1 VSTPFIPGL
10 ELARLLYA
18 EAVRPLLD
26 QRFPG
31 LPHTAALIG
40 TGSEVLGFD
49 TPRSV
54 DHDWGPRLQLFL
66 ADDAADAGVPARVTE
81 LLAARLPG
89 EFRGYPTVFTRAVD
103 QSRGLAH
110 QIVVAGLRSW
120 LTGALGFDP
129 LARIGLADWLATPC
143 QLLAEVT
150 GGAVFHD
157 GLAAAGPG
165 LTGVRERLHWYPR
178 DVWLHVLA
186 CQWQRLS
193 QEEPFPGRCAEAGD
207 ELGSMVV
214 TARLASDLMRLVLL
228 AERRYPPYSKWL
240 GTAFSRTPA
249 GRAMQPALTAAV
261 SAPSWPDRER
271 HLCEAYESAARLHNS
286 LAVTPPLDP
295 AVRPTFYERPYR
307 VLDSGR
313 FVRALREQIRDDRV
327 RSLPLT
333 GTIDQFVDSTDAMGS
348 RALRRAAV
356 GAGAGARGGAGITVS
371 GPDRPA

>member
-1 VSTPFIPGL
+1 VSAPFIPGL
-10 ELARLLYA
+10 ELARLFYA

-26 QRFPG
+26 QGFPG

-49 TPRSV
+49 TSRSV
-54 DHDWGPRLQLFL
+54 DHDWGPRLHVFL
-66 ADDAADAGVPARVTE
+66 ADDVAESGVASQVTE

-89 EFRGYPTVFTRAVD
+89 EFRGYPTVFMRSLE

-110 QIVVAGLRSW
+110 QVVVTGLRGW
-120 LTGALGFDP
+120 LTATLGFDP
-129 LARIGLADWLATPC
+129 LAPIGLADWLATPC
-143 QLLAEVT
+143 QLLAGVT

-165 LTGVRERLHWYPR
+165 LTGARTRLRWYPG

-193 QEEPFPGRCAEAGD
+193 QEEAFPGRCAEAGD

-214 TARLASDLMRLVLL
+214 TARLARDLMRLVLL

-240 GTAFSRTPA
+240 GTAFAQTSA
-249 GRAMQPALTAAV
+249 GRAMQPLLRAAV
-261 SAPSWPDRER
+261 SAPSWADRER
-271 HLCEAYESAARLHNS
+271 YLCDAYESAARLHNA

-295 AVRPTFYERPYR
+295 AVRATFFDRPYR
-307 VLDSGR
+307 VLDAGR
-313 FVRALREQIRDDRV
+313 FVRALREQIHDERV
-327 RSLPLT
+327 RSRPLT
-333 GTIDQFVDSTDAMGS
+333 GAIDQFVDSTDALGS
-348 RALRRAAV
+348 HPLRRAVVA
-356 GAGAGARGGAGITVS
+356 AGIS
-371 GPDRPA
+371 ASEPDRPA

>member
-1 VSTPFIPGL
+1 MSAPFIAGL
-10 ELARLLYA
+10 ALARLFYA

-26 QRFPG
+26 QGFPG

-49 TPRSV
+49 TSRSV
-54 DHDWGPRLQLFL
+54 DHDWGPRLQVFL
-66 ADDAADAGVPARVTE
+66 ADDVAESGVATEVTE

-89 EFRGYPTVFTRAVD
+89 EFRGYPTVFMRSLE

-110 QIVVAGLRSW
+110 QVVVTGLRGW
-120 LTGALGFDP
+120 LTTALGFDP
-129 LARIGLADWLATPC
+129 LAPIGLSDWLATPC
-143 QLLAEVT
+143 QLLAGVT

-165 LTGVRERLHWYPR
+165 LTGARTRLRWYPR

-193 QEEPFPGRCAEAGD
+193 QEEAFPGRCAEAGD

-214 TARLASDLMRLVLL
+214 TARLARDLMRLVLL

-240 GTAFSRTPA
+240 GTAFARTPA
-249 GRAMQPALTAAV
+249 GRAMQPLLRAAV
-261 SAPSWPDRER
+261 SAQSWPDREH
-271 HLCEAYESAARLHNS
+271 HLCTAYESAARLHNS

-295 AVRPTFYERPYR
+295 AVRPTFFDRPYQ
-307 VLDSGR
+307 VLDAGR
-313 FVRALREQIRDDRV
+313 FVRALREQIHDERV
-327 RSLPLT
+327 RSLPVT
-333 GTIDQFVDSTDAMGS
+333 GAIDQFVDSTDAMGS
-348 RALRRAAV
+348 HPLRRAAIE
-356 GAGAGARGGAGITVS
+356 AGIS
-371 GPDRPA
+371 ASEPDRPA